1 MKGLSIQAAAFGQE
15 AKSGTIEGLDVC
27 YFLYLLLL
35 AHPLTDTD

>member
-27 YFLYLLLL
+27 FFFFIVVS
-35 AHPLTDTD
+35 PLSN

>member
-27 YFLYLLLL
+27 FFFLYCCWPTL
-35 AHPLTDTD
+35 